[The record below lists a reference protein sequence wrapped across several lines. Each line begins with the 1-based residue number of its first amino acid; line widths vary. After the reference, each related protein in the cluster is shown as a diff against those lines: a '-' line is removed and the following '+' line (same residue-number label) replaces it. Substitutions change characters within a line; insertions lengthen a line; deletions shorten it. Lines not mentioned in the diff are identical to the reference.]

1 MKDEKEIDEG
11 FGDGRINIRTD
22 LTKNKNAA
30 AYIIKQ
36 NLDKINACKTKE
48 EIIALMHQLFDEAKL
63 NTPWTAKFFYLLNGK
78 HDYASALKLVYDAM
92 LKGQGLG
99 VIRENDEELNE
110 SLNKNEKEEFQK
122 KLREGKV
129 EFKYKKKDGT
139 ERKAVGT
146 MDPALMDLPEKKT
159 QSDVDGAEKKKTR
172 KLPEDSVF
180 YYDLEAKGFRSFK
193 MDNFIGYV

>member
-1 MKDEKEIDEG
+1 
-11 FGDGRINIRTD
+11 
-22 LTKNKNAA
+22 
-30 AYIIKQ
+30 
-36 NLDKINACKTKE
+36 
-48 EIIALMHQLFDEAKL
+48 
-63 NTPWTAKFFYLLNGK
+63 
-78 HDYASALKLVYDAM
+78 M

-99 VIRENDEELNE
+99 VIKEKDEELDE
-110 SLNKNEKEEFQK
+110 SMNKDEKEEFKK

-129 EFKYKKKDGT
+129 EFKYKKNDGS

-146 MDPALMDLPEKKT
+146 MDPALMDLPKKKT

-193 MDNFIGYV
+193 MDNFIGYI